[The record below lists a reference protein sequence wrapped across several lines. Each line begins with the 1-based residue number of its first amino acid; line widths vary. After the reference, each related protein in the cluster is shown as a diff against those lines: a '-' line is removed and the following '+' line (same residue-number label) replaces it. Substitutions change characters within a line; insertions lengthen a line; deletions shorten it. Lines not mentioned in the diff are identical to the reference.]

1 MRNSK
6 SLPTLPQKTFSMQKK
21 IKIHDR
27 KQTLG
32 SSYSHFLPF
41 IKILPTLLIT
51 MIHFFKEQKS
61 VCSRSKIDIDP
72 NMLPL
77 TKDHKPSFTQIT
89 YILNNE
95 VNPNTAKLQ
104 FVVKKKTMYLLITK
118 IYAKVLIKKVAHVLK
133 MIYEIYECSL

>member
-1 MRNSK
+1 MTTSK
-6 SLPTLPQKTFSMQKK
+6 HLVALTA
-21 IKIHDR
+21 I
-27 KQTLG
+27 
-32 SSYSHFLPF
+32 FLPL

-61 VCSRSKIDIDP
+61 VCSWSKIDIDP
-72 NMLPL
+72 NLLPP

-118 IYAKVLIKKVAHVLK
+118 IYAKVLIKKVAHVL
-133 MIYEIYECSL
+133 